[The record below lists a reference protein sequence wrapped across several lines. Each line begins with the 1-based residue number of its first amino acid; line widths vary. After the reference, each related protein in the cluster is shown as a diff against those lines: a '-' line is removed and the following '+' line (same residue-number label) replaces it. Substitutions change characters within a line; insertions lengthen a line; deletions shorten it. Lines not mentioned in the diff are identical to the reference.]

1 MGWASSVGPEDKPSE
16 HPSAPIDASDE
27 STAAAATPAQRGR
40 APVSELTKRVLFGV
54 LAGPITVLLVWIGG
68 LPMAVLMS
76 AAAGVAAWELF
87 RMARA
92 TGAAPLAG
100 LGICAA
106 ALLPL
111 FMVTQPRGVFE
122 FPPALLAGI
131 VLVVLSAAIWL
142 RGTTGR
148 PLSSVAITIFGIGY
162 TGGLLS
168 FAQGLRY
175 HRFVVTEMGG
185 AALLLLP
192 VLLTWAND
200 IGAFFSGRLL
210 GRRKL
215 IPAVSPGKTIAGAI
229 GGLVACLILCWVYVQ
244 FVLRP
249 YAQLSLG
256 PRNLVVFAVVVSA
269 AGQLGDL
276 AESLLKREAGVKNSS
291 GIFPG
296 HGGVLDRIDSLL
308 FALPVAW
315 VLLSIPGFLLPV
327 L

>member
-1 MGWASSVGPEDKPSE
+1 MGWASSVGPNGNPSG
-16 HPSAPIDASDE
+16 HPAPSAEPRDE
-27 STAAAATPAQRGR
+27 PSPPTATPAKRARG
-40 APVSELTKRVLFGV
+40 PVSELTQRWVFGL
-54 LAGPITVLLVWIGG
+54 LAAPATVALIWIGG
-68 LPMAVLMS
+68 VPMALLLS
-76 AAAGVAAWELF
+76 ATAGVAAWELF
-87 RMARA
+87 RMART
-92 TGAAPLAG
+92 TGALPLAG
-100 LGICAA
+100 LGIGAA

-111 FMVTQPRGVFE
+111 YMVTEPRGVFE

-131 VLVVLSAAIWL
+131 VVVVLSAAIWL
-142 RGTTGR
+142 RGTVGR
-148 PLSSVAITIFGIGY
+148 PLSSVATTIFGIGY

-168 FAQGLRY
+168 FAQGIRY
-175 HRFVVTEMGG
+175 HRYVVTEMGG

-215 IPAVSPGKTIAGAI
+215 IPAVSPGKTVAGAI
-229 GGLVACLILCWVYVQ
+229 GGLVACLILCWLYVQ

-249 YAQLSLG
+249 FAQLSLS
-256 PRNLVVFAVVVSA
+256 PRNLVAFAVVVSA

-308 FALPVAW
+308 FVLPVAW
-315 VLLSIPGFLLPV
+315 VLFSIPGLLLPV
-327 L
+327 P